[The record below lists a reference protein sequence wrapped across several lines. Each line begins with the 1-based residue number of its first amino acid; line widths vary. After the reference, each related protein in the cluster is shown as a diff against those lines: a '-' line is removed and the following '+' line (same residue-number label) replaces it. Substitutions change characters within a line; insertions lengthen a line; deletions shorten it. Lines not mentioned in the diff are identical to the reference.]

1 MAFEDDIATLAR
13 APLFTVME
21 YEALRLFAFAAEH
34 RTLRQG
40 EILFREGDKSDGGF
54 VVMKGGILVAAKRG
68 SEAFLAVPGALIGQT
83 ALFSQSVR
91 AGTDSRSEF
100 ECVSHLADADAP
112 RASGVSVVREG
123 RSSCPLDRTV
133 NALRGA
139 RARSA
144 AAPQHRAIYLP
155 RGRGGTR
162 GSPVSRGGR
171 KHRIREVAKAKV

>member
-1 MAFEDDIATLAR
+1 MAFEDDIAALAR

-21 YEALRLFAFAAEH
+21 HEALRLFAFAAEH

-40 EILFREGDKSDGGF
+40 EILFRQGDKSDGGF

-91 AGTDSRSEF
+91 AGTATAGQNSSVFRISPTLMRRVLQEF
-100 ECVSHLADADAP
+100 PSSAKAVQVALSIELSMLCVGLEH
-112 RASGVSVVREG
+112 
-123 RSSCPLDRTV
+123 
-133 NALRGA
+133 
-139 RARSA
+139 SA

-162 GSPVSRGGR
+162 GSPVSRSGR